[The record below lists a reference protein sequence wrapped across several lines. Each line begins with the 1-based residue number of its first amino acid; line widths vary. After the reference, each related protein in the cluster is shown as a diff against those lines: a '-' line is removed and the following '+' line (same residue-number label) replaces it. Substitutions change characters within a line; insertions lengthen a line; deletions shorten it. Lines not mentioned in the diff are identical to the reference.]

1 MITDLSRLPDDSDS
15 AFVRCDCMD
24 LMARFPDGYFD
35 LAIVDP
41 PYGINM
47 GHTCGVGRGGA
58 PVHSGGGTSKISVY
72 GDSTKALAKQN
83 FITRSMIARHRTE
96 NTLKSYS
103 EYQKRKSYL
112 AGISS

>member
-1 MITDLSRLPDDSDS
+1 MIADLSRLPDDSES

-24 LMARFPDGYFD
+24 LMARYPDGYFN

-47 GHTCGVGRGGA
+47 GHACGVGRGGYKS
-58 PVHSGGGTSKISVY
+58 HSAVGNRTISVY

-83 FITRSMIARHRTE
+83 FITRSMIARHRTKDI
-96 NTLKSYS
+96 LKSYS
-103 EYQKRKSYL
+103 EYQKRKLYSVV
-112 AGISS
+112 ISS

>member
-47 GHTCGVGRGGA
+47 GHTCGVGRGGCA
-58 PVHSGGGTSKISVY
+58 RPFGGGTSKILVY

-83 FITRSMIARHRTE
+83 FITRSMIARHRTG
-96 NTLKSYS
+96 NTSRNLC
-103 EYQKRKSYL
+103 EYRKRKLYS